1 MTFHQK
7 MFAIIATLLLFSFI
21 IYLIKNKR
29 LKEEYSVLW
38 FSTGL
43 ILIIIVI
50 WYTPLVYLTN
60 LIGAVLPTT
69 TLFIF
74 SIIFLMAISLHFALK
89 ISYLTDQVKDL
100 AQEISIIKSQHV
112 EDSSKFLGGPL
123 DRKE

>member
-1 MTFHQK
+1 